1 MARRSRTRI
10 ATQRKKRQGRGK
22 VVLAALTLV
31 LLTVY
36 GNLDT
41 LVGWYQKFA
50 GKNVAIGSQVFSGL
64 SPSENRA
71 NRDDDEGTTILEKD
85 ESWTDFKSLLPPQ
98 TEPAAPADQQRPE
111 GALPIETV
119 NLSTKKGIP
128 YKSGAINNKTEMSA
142 EQVLSALSDDADF
155 KIQLG
160 ASEPQVLIV
169 HTHATESY
177 ENYDLGY
184 YDPGAASRNEDNA
197 QNMTR
202 VGEALVAQLNAAGIC
217 AIQDKT
223 QHDNPQYTGAYDRSR
238 ITVQEYLKKYPS
250 IKVVIDVHR
259 DAIQYSDGT
268 RAKPTAQIEGKN
280 AAQIMMIVGCNTSD
294 NELPGYAKNLRF
306 AADLQDVLETSFPD
320 LTRPILFDYRFYNQD
335 LTPANILIEVGGHA
349 NTLGEAV
356 YSGELIGRGLAQYLK
371 ARAG

>member
-1 MARRSRTRI
+1 
-10 ATQRKKRQGRGK
+10 
-22 VVLAALTLV
+22 
-31 LLTVY
+31 
-36 GNLDT
+36 
-41 LVGWYQKFA
+41 
-50 GKNVAIGSQVFSGL
+50 
-64 SPSENRA
+64 
-71 NRDDDEGTTILEKD
+71 
-85 ESWTDFKSLLPPQ
+85 
-98 TEPAAPADQQRPE
+98 
-111 GALPIETV
+111 
-119 NLSTKKGIP
+119 
-128 YKSGAINNKTEMSA
+128 MSA

-259 DAIQYSDGT
+259 DAILADDGT
-268 RAKPTAQIEGKN
+268 KYKVSTEQDGKTVAQLMLVMGTN
-280 AAQIMMIVGCNTSD
+280 ASGLDFDDWKTHLNYAVTLQSALNA
-294 NELPGYAKNLRF
+294 EHPGLMRPINLRK
-306 AADLQDVLETSFPD
+306 Q
-320 LTRPILFDYRFYNQD
+320 RFNLH
-335 LTPANILIEVGGHA
+335 LTPGSMLLEVGSSG
-349 NTLGEAV
+349 NTLREAIAAV
-356 YSGELIGRGLAQYLK
+356 QLFGNTLATELGAP
-371 ARAG
+371 

>member
-50 GKNVAIGSQVFSGL
+50 GKNVAIGSQVFFGL

-119 NLSTKKGIP
+119 NLSTKKG
-128 YKSGAINNKTEMSA
+128 K
-142 EQVLSALSDDADF
+142 
-155 KIQLG
+155 
-160 ASEPQVLIV
+160 
-169 HTHATESY
+169 
-177 ENYDLGY
+177 
-184 YDPGAASRNEDNA
+184 
-197 QNMTR
+197 
-202 VGEALVAQLNAAGIC
+202 
-217 AIQDKT
+217 
-223 QHDNPQYTGAYDRSR
+223 
-238 ITVQEYLKKYPS
+238 
-250 IKVVIDVHR
+250 
-259 DAIQYSDGT
+259 
-268 RAKPTAQIEGKN
+268 
-280 AAQIMMIVGCNTSD
+280 
-294 NELPGYAKNLRF
+294 
-306 AADLQDVLETSFPD
+306 
-320 LTRPILFDYRFYNQD
+320 
-335 LTPANILIEVGGHA
+335 
-349 NTLGEAV
+349 
-356 YSGELIGRGLAQYLK
+356 IGRASC
-371 ARAG
+371 RERV